1 MTFYKIILQYLL
13 QREILW
19 GDIMKMLEK
28 IKQRIYEIMTE
39 EDEYEDEEPLT
50 EEDEKWMMF
59 IENPIGTIARIIGLG
74 SLEDDNLGYGDDD
87 LVELSDPS
95 NFDSDYITKQ
105 ELINRN
111 NNNSKVIK
119 YDFKNKREL

>member
-1 MTFYKIILQYLL
+1 
-13 QREILW
+13 
-19 GDIMKMLEK
+19 MKMLEK

-50 EEDEKWMMF
+50 EEDEKLKMF

-74 SLEDDNLGYGDDD
+74 SLEDDDDLDYGDDEND
-87 LVELSDPS
+87 LSDPS

-111 NNNSKVIK
+111 NNSKIIK

>member
-1 MTFYKIILQYLL
+1 
-13 QREILW
+13 
-19 GDIMKMLEK
+19 MKMLEK

-39 EDEYEDEEPLT
+39 EDDYEDEEPLT
-50 EEDEKWMMF
+50 EEDEKLKMF

-74 SLEDDNLGYGDDD
+74 SLEDYYDLDYGDDEND
-87 LVELSDPS
+87 LSDPS

-111 NNNSKVIK
+111 NNSKIIK

>member
-1 MTFYKIILQYLL
+1 
-13 QREILW
+13 
-19 GDIMKMLEK
+19 MKLLEK

-39 EDEYEDEEPLT
+39 EDDYEDEEPLT
-50 EEDEKWMMF
+50 EEDEKLKMF

-74 SLEDDNLGYGDDD
+74 SLEDDDDLDYGDDEND
-87 LVELSDPS
+87 LSDPS

-111 NNNSKVIK
+111 NNSKIIK

>member
-1 MTFYKIILQYLL
+1 
-13 QREILW
+13 
-19 GDIMKMLEK
+19 MKMLEK

-39 EDEYEDEEPLT
+39 EDEYEDKEPLT
-50 EEDEKWMMF
+50 EEDKKWMMF

-74 SLEDDNLGYGDDD
+74 SLEDNDNFNLGYGDDD

-111 NNNSKVIK
+111 NNNNSKIIK

>member
-1 MTFYKIILQYLL
+1 
-13 QREILW
+13 
-19 GDIMKMLEK
+19 MKMLEK

-74 SLEDDNLGYGDDD
+74 SLEDDDNLDYGDDEND
-87 LVELSDPS
+87 LLDPS

-111 NNNSKVIK
+111 NNNSKIIK

>member
-1 MTFYKIILQYLL
+1 
-13 QREILW
+13 
-19 GDIMKMLEK
+19 MKMLEK

-39 EDEYEDEEPLT
+39 EDDYEDEEPLT
-50 EEDEKWMMF
+50 EEDEKLKMF
-59 IENPIGTIARIIGLG
+59 IENPIGTIAHIIGLG
-74 SLEDDNLGYGDDD
+74 SLEDGDNFNLGYGDDD

-111 NNNSKVIK
+111 NNNSKIIK

>member
-1 MTFYKIILQYLL
+1 
-13 QREILW
+13 
-19 GDIMKMLEK
+19 MKMLEN

-50 EEDEKWMMF
+50 EEDEKLKMF
-59 IENPIGTIARIIGLG
+59 IENPIGTIARIIGIG
-74 SLEDDNLGYGDDD
+74 SLEDDDDLDYGDDEND
-87 LVELSDPS
+87 LLDLS

-111 NNNSKVIK
+111 NNNSKIIK

>member
-1 MTFYKIILQYLL
+1 MKI
-13 QREILW
+13 
-19 GDIMKMLEK
+19 LEN

-50 EEDEKWMMF
+50 EEDEKLKMF

-74 SLEDDNLGYGDDD
+74 SLEDDDELDYGDDEND
-87 LVELSDPS
+87 LLDPS

-111 NNNSKVIK
+111 NNSKIIK

>member
-1 MTFYKIILQYLL
+1 
-13 QREILW
+13 
-19 GDIMKMLEK
+19 MKMLEK

-39 EDEYEDEEPLT
+39 EDEEPLT
-50 EEDEKWMMF
+50 EEDEKLKMF

-74 SLEDDNLGYGDDD
+74 SLEDDDNLGYGDDD

-111 NNNSKVIK
+111 NNNSKIIK

>member
-1 MTFYKIILQYLL
+1 
-13 QREILW
+13 
-19 GDIMKMLEK
+19 MKMLEK

-39 EDEYEDEEPLT
+39 EDDYEDEEPLT
-50 EEDEKWMMF
+50 EEDEKLKMF

-74 SLEDDNLGYGDDD
+74 SLEDDDNFNLGYGDDD
-87 LVELSDPS
+87 FVELSDPS

-111 NNNSKVIK
+111 NNNSKIIK

>member
-1 MTFYKIILQYLL
+1 
-13 QREILW
+13 
-19 GDIMKMLEK
+19 MKMLEK

-50 EEDEKWMMF
+50 EEDEKLKMF

-74 SLEDDNLGYGDDD
+74 SLEDDYDLDYGDDD

-111 NNNSKVIK
+111 NNNNSKIIK

>member
-1 MTFYKIILQYLL
+1 
-13 QREILW
+13 
-19 GDIMKMLEK
+19 MKMLEK

-50 EEDEKWMMF
+50 EEDEKLKMF

-74 SLEDDNLGYGDDD
+74 SLEDNDNFNLGYGDDD

-111 NNNSKVIK
+111 NNSKIIK

>member
-1 MTFYKIILQYLL
+1 MKI
-13 QREILW
+13 
-19 GDIMKMLEK
+19 LEN

-50 EEDEKWMMF
+50 EEDEKLKMF

-74 SLEDDNLGYGDDD
+74 SLEDDDDLDYGDDEND
-87 LVELSDPS
+87 LLDPS

-111 NNNSKVIK
+111 NNSKIIK

>member
-1 MTFYKIILQYLL
+1 
-13 QREILW
+13 
-19 GDIMKMLEK
+19 MKMLEK

-39 EDEYEDEEPLT
+39 EDDYEDEEPLT

-74 SLEDDNLGYGDDD
+74 SLEDDDNFNLGYGDDD

-105 ELINRN
+105 ELINHN
-111 NNNSKVIK
+111 NNNSKIIK

>member
-1 MTFYKIILQYLL
+1 
-13 QREILW
+13 
-19 GDIMKMLEK
+19 MKMLEK
-28 IKQRIYEIMTE
+28 VKQRIYEIMTE

-50 EEDEKWMMF
+50 EEDEKLKMI
-59 IENPIGTIARIIGLG
+59 IENPIGTIARIIGIG
-74 SLEDDNLGYGDDD
+74 SLEYDDDLDYGDDEND
-87 LVELSDPS
+87 LLDPS

-111 NNNSKVIK
+111 NNSKIIK

>member
-1 MTFYKIILQYLL
+1 
-13 QREILW
+13 
-19 GDIMKMLEK
+19 MKMLEN

-50 EEDEKWMMF
+50 EEDEKLKMF

-74 SLEDDNLGYGDDD
+74 SLEDDDDLDYGDDEND
-87 LVELSDPS
+87 LSDPS

-111 NNNSKVIK
+111 NNSKIIK

>member
-1 MTFYKIILQYLL
+1 
-13 QREILW
+13 
-19 GDIMKMLEK
+19 MKMLEK

-39 EDEYEDEEPLT
+39 EDDYEDDYEDEEPLT
-50 EEDEKWMMF
+50 EEDEKLKMF

-74 SLEDDNLGYGDDD
+74 SLEDDYDLDYGDDEND
-87 LVELSDPS
+87 LLDPS

-111 NNNSKVIK
+111 NNSKIIK